1 MGGNERESQVEEYK
15 KSNGIGGLWVD
26 PIQSLDGMVKQW
38 QTEWNVVCMYG
49 WNGRESAIIMEGP
62 WVDTIG

>member
-1 MGGNERESQVEEYK
+1 
-15 KSNGIGGLWVD
+15 VD

-49 WNGRESAIIMEGP
+49 WNGRERAIIMEGP